1 MEIRAAERL
10 GHLPVY
16 LFDKLLLTF
25 GCGLDSF
32 FLKVL
37 VSDVEA
43 FSL

>member
-10 GHLPVY
+10 GHFPVY

-25 GCGLDSF
+25 GCGLDSS
-32 FLKVL
+32 FLRVL
-37 VSDVEA
+37 VIAVEA